1 MKKVIMKEELQEKM
15 QESIHLLCG
24 IVKETL
30 GPNGKNVLIDHSLF
44 SPFITNDGATIA
56 RNIESEDA
64 IINTILEIA
73 KESSLKTDSKVGD
86 GTTTTLVLLESI
98 FDNGL
103 ELIKKGMPPI
113 LFKKNLTKSLEK
125 VLNSLKKEKH
135 LPKNKEYESLS
146 IIAANE
152 EELGKF
158 INQVYQKTKTKNG
171 IEIVETDQSILSV
184 QYENGYQFPIEL
196 GSPLFLKEQEKIF
209 LENPVFLFV
218 EDQNSSLEDYSIY
231 LNAAMKNK
239 WDVVFIAKNFSD
251 SFIQEC
257 LYLNDTQTINCFLL
271 KIGEYGIKESIIWK
285 DIKFITSQK
294 KNCKGITLT
303 KEKAILKFTNSLK
316 TQEYLKTIEEELKKI
331 KDEFDEDFFKKR
343 MAMFLNGLA
352 TIVLGAP
359 TKIECHEKK
368 MRLIDA
374 LCALE
379 SAKDGVVT
387 GGGITFLK
395 IANELDI
402 KNETDQILQE
412 ALKIPFK
419 QILLNS
425 GLSYEKIKKTIEK
438 EEYHVVFNVSKD
450 RFEKVSDTQVIDSYN
465 VLKQTLENAC
475 SIAMM
480 LLTTSSLVIN
490 EQENNLGKIND
501 YNEL

>member
-15 QESIHLLCG
+15 QESIHLLCS

-158 INQVYQKTKTKNG
+158 INQVYQKIKTKNG

-209 LENPVFLFV
+209 LENPVFLYV
-218 EDQNSSLEDYSIY
+218 EDQNSSLENYSMY

-294 KNCKGITLT
+294 
-303 KEKAILKFTNSLK
+303 
-316 TQEYLKTIEEELKKI
+316 
-331 KDEFDEDFFKKR
+331 
-343 MAMFLNGLA
+343 
-352 TIVLGAP
+352 
-359 TKIECHEKK
+359 
-368 MRLIDA
+368 
-374 LCALE
+374 LE
-379 SAKDGVVT
+379 IS
-387 GGGITFLK
+387 
-395 IANELDI
+395 
-402 KNETDQILQE
+402 
-412 ALKIPFK
+412 
-419 QILLNS
+419 
-425 GLSYEKIKKTIEK
+425 
-438 EEYHVVFNVSKD
+438 
-450 RFEKVSDTQVIDSYN
+450 
-465 VLKQTLENAC
+465 
-475 SIAMM
+475 
-480 LLTTSSLVIN
+480 
-490 EQENNLGKIND
+490 
-501 YNEL
+501 